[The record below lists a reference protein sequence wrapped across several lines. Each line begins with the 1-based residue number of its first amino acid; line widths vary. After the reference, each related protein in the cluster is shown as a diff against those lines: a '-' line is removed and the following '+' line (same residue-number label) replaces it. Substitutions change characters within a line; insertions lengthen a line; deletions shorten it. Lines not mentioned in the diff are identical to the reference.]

1 MTGHEKAAWKGEPTP
16 DIPDKH
22 IYIMMRELYRLNKA
36 GELPQET
43 AKQFKN
49 ILLDLDNQP
58 RGEQRAM
65 LAYCIAN
72 LYHRMG
78 GDKALQADAWTL
90 IEYAMAR
97 WTDG

>member
-1 MTGHEKAAWKGEPTP
+1 MTEELEKRAWKGEPTP
-16 DIPDKH
+16 DTPDRWK
-22 IYIMMRELYRLNKA
+22 YIMLRELYQLNKA
-36 GELPQET
+36 GELPQDT
-43 AKQFKN
+43 AKQFKD

-78 GDKALQADAWTL
+78 GDKALQADAWVL
-90 IEYAMAR
+90 IDKGLAH
-97 WTDG
+97 G